1 MKSEELE
8 KICEGIPLMSTQA
21 KMLAM
26 ENHPAYEKLTS
37 EELCSMLK
45 IVNLCTEVV
54 IKDKE
59 GKYVKKK

>member
-8 KICEGIPLMSTQA
+8 KICEGVSLRLTQVT
-21 KMLAM
+21 MLAM
-26 ENHPAYEKLTS
+26 DRHPAIQKLTLK
-37 EELCSMLK
+37 ELRSMLE

-59 GKYVKKK
+59 GKIC

>member
-8 KICEGIPLMSTQA
+8 KICEGVSLRLTHIQ
-21 KMLAM
+21 
-26 ENHPAYEKLTS
+26 KLTLK
-37 EELCSMLK
+37 ELKSMLE

-59 GKYVKKK
+59 GKIC